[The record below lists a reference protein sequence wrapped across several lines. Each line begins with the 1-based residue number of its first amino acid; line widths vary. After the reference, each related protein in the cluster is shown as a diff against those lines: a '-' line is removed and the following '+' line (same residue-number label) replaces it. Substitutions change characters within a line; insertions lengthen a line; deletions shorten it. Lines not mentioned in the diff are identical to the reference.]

1 MNILYSQDANGCH
14 QDSIAAHTV
23 TIIKDIL
30 TADLPQEL
38 DDMPEHLK
46 DSFYPYEDRPPVI
59 MSDPEGRVQMTFQI
73 LQKELRDAETR
84 KAAQAVHR
92 YTEYF
97 YSRNELSPV
106 YINRSG
112 EVPVGWF
119 LMEMELG
126 DLKCHHI
133 KAVRTVLGKL
143 CLMTVTYPEEECIK
157 WQAVLKR
164 LYLTLQERNGKDGES
179 QQPGY
184 GLDASGDAANVW
196 QRRE

>member
-1 MNILYSQDANGCH
+1 MNILCSQDSNGCH
-14 QDSIAAHTV
+14 QDSVTV
-23 TIIKDIL
+23 HATTIIENIL

-38 DDMPEHLK
+38 DDMPEHLR
-46 DSFYPYEDRPPVI
+46 DSFYPYEGRPSVI
-59 MSDPEGRVQMTFQI
+59 LSDPEGRVQMTFQI
-73 LQKELRDAETR
+73 LQKELRDTDTR

-97 YSRNELSPV
+97 YSGNTLSPV
-106 YINRSG
+106 YMNRSG

-126 DLKCHHI
+126 DMKCHHI
-133 KAVRTVLGKL
+133 KAVRAVLGKL
-143 CLMTVTYPEEECIK
+143 CLMTVTYPEAECIK

-164 LYLTLQERNGKDGES
+164 LYFTLWERRGKDAES

-184 GLDASGDAANVW
+184 GPDASGNAADVW
-196 QRRE
+196 QR